1 MAELV
6 LFHHVLGLT
15 PGIVALA
22 DELRAGGH
30 TVHTPDMYEGKTF
43 ATLDEG
49 MAHVRSV
56 GFADVTARGVAA
68 VAGLGPGLV
77 YAGYSLGVM
86 PAQQLAQTRA
96 GARGALLI
104 AACMPTEEFGGPWPA
119 GVPLQ
124 IHAQEHDPE
133 FDNGYDLPTAQA
145 VVSGAADGELFLYPG
160 DKHFFA
166 DSSTPEY
173 DAGATSEFVRHAL
186 AFLARV

>member
-15 PGIVALA
+15 PGIIALA
-22 DELRAGGH
+22 DRLRAGGH
-30 TVHTPDMYEGKTF
+30 TVHTPDMYEGKRF

-56 GFADVTARGVAA
+56 
-68 VAGLGPGLV
+68 
-77 YAGYSLGVM
+77 
-86 PAQQLAQTRA
+86 
-96 GARGALLI
+96 
-104 AACMPTEEFGGPWPA
+104 

-145 VVSGAADGELFLYPG
+145 VVAEAADGELFLYPG

-166 DSSTPEY
+166 DSSTGEY
-173 DAGATSEFVRHAL
+173 DAEATDLLVAHAL
-186 AFLARV
+186 ALLARV

>member
-15 PGIVALA
+15 PGIIALA
-22 DELRAGGH
+22 DRLRAGGH
-30 TVHTPDMYEGKTF
+30 TVHTPDMYEGERF

-56 GFADVTARGVAA
+56 GFAEVSARGVEA
-68 VAGLGPGLV
+68 VEGLGPDLV

-104 AACMPTEEFGGPWPA
+104 AACMPTDEFGGRWPA

-124 IHAQEHDPE
+124 VHAQEHDPE

-145 VVSGAADGELFLYPG
+145 VVAEAADGELFLYPG

-166 DSSTPEY
+166 DSSTAEY
-173 DAGATSEFVRHAL
+173 DAEATGLLVAHAL
-186 AFLARV
+186 ALLARV

>member
-22 DELRAGGH
+22 AELRAGGH

-56 GFADVTARGVAA
+56 GFADVAARGVRA
-68 VAGLGPGLV
+68 VEGLGPELV

-124 IHAQEHDPE
+124 IHAHEHDPE

-145 VVSGAADGELFLYPG
+145 VVSEAADGELFLYQG

-166 DSSTPEY
+166 DNSTTEY
-173 DAGATSEFVRHAL
+173 DAGATSELVRHAL